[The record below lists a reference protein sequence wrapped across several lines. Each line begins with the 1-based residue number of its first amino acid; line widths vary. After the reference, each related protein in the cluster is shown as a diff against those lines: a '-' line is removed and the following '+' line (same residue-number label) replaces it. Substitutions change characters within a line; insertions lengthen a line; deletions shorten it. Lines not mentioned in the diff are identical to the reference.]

1 MDRRAFLAAGATG
14 VAVVTAGC
22 SGLRG
27 TTNLVNPA
35 VETQDDGREKYLTY
49 RHDDERVV
57 TVGFDQ
63 RTVPATPTDQ
73 FGFRITVPHSRNTKI
88 ESFRFDLR
96 APRSS
101 IDPPADVYLESPSG
115 GLWPDLTFREVE
127 NRWTRIALADTGELG
142 EGTMSFDLMIAP
154 HSVPATEVG
163 IRAELELSN
172 SASVLNGRYRVD
184 TSTGF
189 EPVTE

>member
-1 MDRRAFLAAGATG
+1 MDRRAFLAAGVTG
-14 VAVVTAGC
+14 VGVVTAGC
-22 SGLRG
+22 SGLGG

-73 FGFRITVPHSRNTKI
+73 FGFRITVPHSRNTEI